1 MALCVGSL
9 GTAPLGCYLWTKF
22 HHENPSFSTDLDPRL
37 MELCFDKQELSTTS
51 HHTLPADLE
60 AEFQKSGAAEKNA
73 FYRKKFIE
81 WKNSQYQDA
90 HHWIQFLDDR
100 ITFPTR
106 ILDISVEQGIAL
118 RALYH
123 HRVNGRAALDV
134 KLEAVLSQLEKKI
147 DGAIKQF
154 SAENAGVFVRLS
166 TRSPKD
172 ALYFPG
178 TKNYEYM
185 VALLSERIKKIDPE
199 FTKKERSNQELIVFT
214 ETMTQALQVTSGRAA
229 IDLLANSERILTD
242 LNRALD
248 FPNLWDM
255 KLIVRLFQSIP
266 YSMEFRGF
274 VYDKKLT
281 ALSQYDPY
289 ICFEE
294 LNNPKTQRRII
305 RKIEAFFNEQ
315 VMARV
320 PYEHYIIDFGI
331 RNLKSKHAEIVVVEI
346 NSFEPS
352 SGSYSLMRRPES

>member
-1 MALCVGSL
+1 LTPVQKIAAMALCVGSL

-166 TRSPKD
+166 LKMRSI
-172 ALYFPG
+172 FPAQKIMN
-178 TKNYEYM
+178 TWSHFYQ
-185 VALLSERIKKIDPE
+185 SELK
-199 FTKKERSNQELIVFT
+199 
-214 ETMTQALQVTSGRAA
+214 
-229 IDLLANSERILTD
+229 
-242 LNRALD
+242 
-248 FPNLWDM
+248 
-255 KLIVRLFQSIP
+255 KLILNLL
-266 YSMEFRGF
+266 
-274 VYDKKLT
+274 KKKDL
-281 ALSQYDPY
+281 
-289 ICFEE
+289 
-294 LNNPKTQRRII
+294 I
-305 RKIEAFFNEQ
+305 R
-315 VMARV
+315 
-320 PYEHYIIDFGI
+320 
-331 RNLKSKHAEIVVVEI
+331 S
-346 NSFEPS
+346 
-352 SGSYSLMRRPES
+352 